1 MCDRVDEALEPCE
14 LGILGDDF
22 ELPVVP
28 EELELAELARD
39 HLLGALNHL
48 GERAVEGSVLHDVQV
63 PAGLHPAPVE
73 AHDPHAR
80 ARDELSGAPCEQED
94 PRIGEVAVDEHPPA
108 PEYLL
113 VGGVGPELLPVPVH
127 YVAVNVVDA
136 GPVCQLVLEAP
147 LVLVVLEGANLL
159 AVQPDALVLL
169 PEEDLAVALSRDD
182 PVG

>member
-1 MCDRVDEALEPCE
+1 MTALTRPSNHANS
-14 LGILGDDF
+14 GYSGMILNF
-22 ELPVVP
+22 PSSP
-28 EELELAELARD
+28 QELELPELAGN
-39 HLLGALNHL
+39 HLLGTLDHL
-48 GERAVEGSVLHDVQV
+48 GEGPVEGPILHDVQA
-63 PAGLHPAPVE
+63 PPGLHPAAVE
-73 AHDPHAR
+73 AHDPHAG
-80 ARDELSGAPCEQED
+80 ARDELRGVPCEQENS
-94 PRIGEVAVDEHPPA
+94 RVGEVPVDEHPPA

-113 VGGVGPELLPVPVH
+113 VGGVGPELLPVAVH
-127 YVAVNVVDA
+127 HLAVDVVDA